1 MALLFKKKADR
12 VEVDKKNLPKHIGI
26 IMDGNGRWARKRGLP
41 RKAGHRVGAETF
53 EKIVD
58 YCGNLGIHYLTFYA
72 FSTENWKRPD
82 DEVEALMVL
91 LEDYLDNGLKKLA
104 GKKTRIHFIGNREA
118 FSPTFQAKMKHV
130 EEETAGGKELL
141 VNVALNYGGREELV
155 HACQTLAKK
164 AQAGEIAPEDIS
176 EEMISGAIY
185 TAGQPDPD
193 LIIRPSG
200 ELRVSNFLLWQSAYA
215 EFWYS
220 DILWPDFTEED
231 MASAILEY
239 QKRNRRYGGV

>member
-1 MALLFKKKADR
+1 MAFFKKKA
-12 VEVDKKNLPKHIGI
+12 EVREIDKAHLPKHIGI
-26 IMDGNGRWARKRGLP
+26 IMDGNGRWAKNRGLP
-41 RKAGHRVGAETF
+41 RKAGHRVGAQTF

-72 FSTENWKRPD
+72 FSTENWKRPA

-104 GKKTRIHFIGNREA
+104 GKKTRIHFIGNRAA
-118 FSPTFQAKMKHV
+118 FTPAFQAKMKHV
-130 EEETAGGKELL
+130 EEETAGGQELL

-155 HACQTLAKK
+155 HACRTLADRAAK
-164 AQAGEIAPEDIS
+164 GEIKPEDIS
-176 EEMISGAIY
+176 EEMISDAIY

-193 LIIRPSG
+193 LIVRPSG

-220 DILWPDFTEED
+220 DILWPDFSEKD
-231 MASAILEY
+231 METAILDY